1 MLGLHHNQ
9 DAVPTMSSLALLIL
23 FITIAVFSLAVVS
36 YINEREK
43 RQKILRKKLNHIK
56 RKSTELEE
64 LVVELDQLV
73 ESRAIPRIINEDIIE
88 MLAFAKE
95 SGDDATFLQA
105 SYQAAIARHDV
116 LSDETRDKIYDR
128 LKESDKQIAR
138 AQKYLKEAG
147 RIIRKQQSNGKISLE
162 EMNAFIGELAWA
174 HLTTE
179 AVTFVGQGHKAIN
192 RNDVLSAHAFYRKAQ
207 HLLTNSGHA
216 NPLRHRMVKELS
228 DIMAGRR
235 KALSSDLMPESQY
248 NPGDDGTTSFSID
261 DQLQDFEATESDD
274 GDTDA
279 EKQEAVAEEEKS

>member
-1 MLGLHHNQ
+1 
-9 DAVPTMSSLALLIL
+9 MSSLSLLIL
-23 FITIAVFSLAVVS
+23 LITIALFSLAVVS

-43 RQKILRKKLNHIK
+43 RQKLLRKKLNEIK
-56 RKSTELEE
+56 RKSGELEE

-88 MLAFAKE
+88 MLAAAKD
-95 SGDDATFLQA
+95 SGEDATFLEA
-105 SYQAAIARHDV
+105 SYRAAIARHDV
-116 LSDETRDKIYDR
+116 LSDEARDKVYDR

-147 RIIRKQQSNGKISLE
+147 RIIRKQQGYGKISLE

-179 AVTFVGQGHKAIN
+179 VITYVGQGHKATN

-207 HLLTNSGHA
+207 QLLANSAHTN
-216 NPLRHRMVKELS
+216 PQRHRMIKELS
-228 DIMAGRR
+228 DIMAGKR
-235 KALSSDLMPESQY
+235 KAISTDLMPETQY

-261 DQLQDFEATESDD
+261 DQLQDLESADNTEQEAQLTTEEAKS
-274 GDTDA
+274 GDTV
-279 EKQEAVAEEEKS
+279 Q